1 MTGNES
7 TAFTFFPTIAICC
20 GRSYFK
26 LAIVTSMTNTSAFSA
41 TTQRSRQ
48 TASSTFENVL
58 KMKRESF
65 NLTKKFS
72 IKYYFFYT
80 RYSKYLINMF
90 SPSPCETARIVA
102 TSNK

>member
-7 TAFTFFPTIAICC
+7 TTFTFFPTIAICC
-20 GRSYFK
+20 GRSYLK

-58 KMKRESF
+58 KMKKESF
-65 NLTKKFS
+65 NLTKKFAN
-72 IKYYFFYT
+72 KYFFLHKH
-80 RYSKYLINMF
+80 SKYLINMF
-90 SPSPCETARIVA
+90 SSSPCETARIVA